1 MMDCPRLVIA
11 GTSSGVGKTTATLAI
26 LAALRERGRKV
37 QPFKAGPDFIDP
49 SHHRAATGRPS
60 RNLYTGA
67 GKGKTTA
74 ALGRALRC
82 IGHGWKV
89 AVVQFIKGAMET
101 AEECALTSFGDRV
114 VFLRMGEGYT
124 WETQDQVRDTKCAQ
138 EAWQSA
144 CRFMQDPSY
153 AMVIL
158 DEFNIALQ
166 HGYVRLEEVLPV
178 LGNRP
183 SMQHVVIT
191 GRGGAA
197 ELLEEADLVTEMK
210 HVKHP
215 FRKGI
220 KAQPGVK
227 F

>member
-1 MMDCPRLVIA
+1 MERLKASVDRRIA
-11 GTSSGVGKTTATLAI
+11 EAQQEKGLIIV
-26 LAALRERGRKV
+26 
-37 QPFKAGPDFIDP
+37 
-49 SHHRAATGRPS
+49 H
-60 RNLYTGA
+60 TGA

-74 ALGRALRC
+74 ALGMALRC

-89 AVVQFIKGAMET
+89 AVVQFFKGAIDT
-101 AEECALTSFGDRV
+101 AEERVLKWFGDQMT
-114 VFLRMGEGYT
+114 FLRMGEGYT
-124 WETQDQVRDTKCAQ
+124 WETQDRDRDRDTQCAQ
-138 EAWQSA
+138 QAWTKV
-144 CRFMQDPSY
+144 CEFLGDPSY
-153 AMVIL
+153 AMVVP

-191 GRGGAA
+191 GRGEPA
-197 ELLEEADLVTEMK
+197 ELLEEADLVTEVK
-210 HVKHP
+210 HVKHF

-220 KAQPGVK
+220 KAQPGVE